1 MRVADR
7 IRKARR
13 AAGLTQAELARRSGT
28 SQPAINRYERG
39 AAVPNAATTS
49 RILRA
54 CEVGRRPSQ
63 ALREHRDE
71 VLEILRRSGA
81 STVLVFGSVAR
92 GEDGPGSDVD
102 LLVDHLDKDSYVWG
116 IPRAQDELQD
126 LLGAKVD
133 LGEVSSL
140 RPSALGQVLADAQPL

>member
-1 MRVADR
+1 MSVADR
-7 IRKARR
+7 IRKARQ

-39 AAVPNAATTS
+39 AGIPTAATTR

-54 CEVGRRPSQ
+54 CEAGRRPSD
-63 ALREHRDE
+63 ALREHRDQ
-71 VLEILRRSGA
+71 VVEILRRSGA

-92 GEDGPGSDVD
+92 GEDGPDSDVD
-102 LLVDHLDKDSYVWG
+102 LLVDHLDEDTYVWG
-116 IPRAQDELQD
+116 IPRAQDELEA

-133 LGEVSSL
+133 VGEVSSL
-140 RPSALGQVLADAQPL
+140 RPSVRAEALADARPL